1 MRKIFAVAFF
11 VLSVSVATAISDQHH
26 KIASENFDGAKFM
39 ERYNLKQD
47 DFHAYYKDG
56 EMYVAIHD
64 NVTIEANPTFE
75 APDTTKR
82 DRLVA
87 LRAKMKTQDLT
98 LAEMNEYIRLKDGI

>member
-1 MRKIFAVAFF
+1 MRKIFAVAFL
-11 VLSVSVATAISDQHH
+11 VLSAFVATAISEQHH

-39 ERYNLKQD
+39 ERYRLAQD

-56 EMYVAIHD
+56 EMYIAIHD

-82 DRLVA
+82 DRLTT
-87 LRAKMKTQDLT
+87 LRAKMKTQDLV
-98 LAEMNEYIRLKDGI
+98 LAELNEYIRLRDGI